1 MANILIHRITN
12 ANIYMD
18 GANLLGRA
26 EEIELPQVKVKM
38 AEHKALG
45 MVGTIRAFSGIEALE
60 GKIKWASFYAD
71 VLKKAANPF
80 KTVQLQVRGSL
91 EGWNTPAGRNT
102 EKPVVAVMQVLFKNF
117 PLGQFKQHENVEI
130 TTEFDAWMVKL
141 TAEGQDI
148 LEIDVAANIYKAG
161 GVDMLANYRA
171 NIGG

>member
-18 GANLLGRA
+18 GSNLLGRA

>member
-1 MANILIHRITN
+1 MANVQINRITN
-12 ANIYMD
+12 ANVYMD

-45 MVGTIRAFSGIEALE
+45 MVGTIRAFAGIEALE
-60 GKIKWASFYAD
+60 GKIKWASFYPD

-80 KTVQLQVRGSL
+80 KPVQLQVRGSL
-91 EGWNTPAGRNT
+91 EEWNTPAGRNS

-117 PLGQFKQHENVEI
+117 PLGNFKQHENVEI
-130 TTEFDAWMVKL
+130 TTEFDAWFVKL
-141 TAEGQDI
+141 SVAGEDV
-148 LEIDVAANIYKAG
+148 LEIDVAANVYKAAG
-161 GVDMLANYRA
+161 RDMLAAYRA

>member
-38 AEHKALG
+38 AEHK
-45 MVGTIRAFSGIEALE
+45 ALE

>member
-141 TAEGQDI
+141 TAEGQNI

>member
-1 MANILIHRITN
+1 MANVLIHRITN
-12 ANIYMD
+12 ANVYMD

-26 EEIELPQVKVKM
+26 EEIQLPQVKVKM

-45 MVGTIRAFSGIEALE
+45 MVGTIRAFAGIEALE
-60 GKIKWASFYAD
+60 GKIKWASLYAD

-91 EGWNTPAGRNT
+91 EEWNTPAGRNA
-102 EKPVVAVMQVLFKNF
+102 EKPVVAVMQVLFKTF
-117 PLGQFKQHENVEI
+117 PAGSFKQHENVDVE
-130 TTEFDAWMVKL
+130 TEFDAWYLKL
-141 TAEGQDI
+141 SAEGQDI

-161 GVDMLANYRA
+161 GVDMLATYRA

>member
-45 MVGTIRAFSGIEALE
+45 MVGTIRAFSGIEVLE

>member
-1 MANILIHRITN
+1 MANVLIHRITN

-91 EGWNTPAGRNT
+91 EDWNTPAGRNT

-117 PLGQFKQHENVEI
+117 PLGQFKQNENVDI

>member
-1 MANILIHRITN
+1 MANVLIHRITN
-12 ANIYMD
+12 ANVYMD

-26 EEIELPQVKVKM
+26 EEVELPQVKIKM

-45 MVGTIRAFSGIEALE
+45 MVGTIRAFAGIEALE

-91 EGWNTPAGRNT
+91 EEWNSPAGRNG
-102 EKPVVAVMQVLFKNF
+102 EKPVVAIMSVLFKNF
-117 PLGQFKQHENVEI
+117 PMGGFKQHENVEL
-130 TTEFDAWMVKL
+130 TTEFDAWFVKL
-141 TAEGQDI
+141 TVDGQDI

-161 GVDMLANYRA
+161 GQDMLAAYRA

>member
-1 MANILIHRITN
+1 MANVLIHRITN
-12 ANIYMD
+12 ANVYMD

-45 MVGTIRAFSGIEALE
+45 MVGTIRAFAGIEALE

-91 EGWNTPAGRNT
+91 EGWNTPAGRNA
-102 EKPVVAVMQVLFKNF
+102 ERPVVAVMQVLFKNF
-117 PLGQFKQHENVEI
+117 PLGNFKQHENVEL

-141 TAEGQDI
+141 TVEGQDV

>member
-91 EGWNTPAGRNT
+91 EGWNTHAGRNT